1 MKYNKFNAFTLAEV
15 MILLLTLSIL
25 IAAFSPIFTRRY
37 NNVTSDEVWSFVAG
51 DANYDAYNDAV
62 NKRFTAQSFI
72 GLTPANKGAVTT
84 MSQNDDGQ
92 TLYSKL
98 VIGASNKVKV
108 NLAEHRQNQMQFR
121 YGDSAAGDLVGAL
134 FAGNQNLL
142 LGGLYRNITNNALR
156 NTSYGSGT
164 MSSIKSAL
172 DNTAVGYRALE
183 DLEGGARNTAVGYLS
198 GIKIKGQSD
207 NTFIG
212 HSAGS
217 EASSES
223 STMIGNNSG
232 FKASGS
238 QNTAIGNNTL
248 TKVSGSQNTAVGNN
262 SLKELGT
269 GSGNT
274 AVGFNS
280 LANLASGSNNTAI
293 GDNTGL
299 VNTKGSNKTFIGSYS
314 GSQIPDTTTR
324 SFKSGLFTDDIER
337 VFIGTYPREAVSDT
351 DYPGAVIEVHN
362 NKTKNINSHPIPNVG
377 NESVVINGNLIV
389 RGQTYLE
396 TLLFRESNMKNQT
409 RLNMPKGLVLYG
421 MKDALRD
428 PKDGNKTI
436 KGFMAYDGIKRTG
449 ASVANCRGAK
459 RHAFND
465 VRPNCICTAVVD
477 NNSITTN
484 FAYSTD
490 NTSRSYDW
498 FSKTNTSN
506 CTNGWDSDNCC
517 EETRCDHKAASYT
530 DKSTGA
536 NVNLEH
542 CDEGCSTGM
551 KGVDKPY
558 AHMQVDGISANG
570 SCCPVLTSDI
580 RLKNVG
586 QAFTGGLNEIRKINI
601 YNFTFKNDVNKL
613 PQVGVIAQDLKM
625 IFPNAVSKDSKGYYR
640 IRWDEMLYAAINSI
654 KTLNSK
660 IEKLASKIVT
670 DKNRVAELK
679 KDNAELNATLN
690 KLADEITILE
700 AKKRK

>member
-92 TLYSKL
+92 TIYSKL

-121 YGDSAAGDLVGAL
+121 YGNSAAGDLVGAL

-183 DLEGGARNTAVGYLS
+183 ELEGGARNTAVGYLS
-198 GIKIKGQSD
+198 GTKIKGQND

-212 HSAGS
+212 SKAGY
-217 EASSES
+217 EASSAS

-232 FKASGS
+232 LNASGS
-238 QNTAIGNNTL
+238 QNTAIGNDTL

-262 SLKELGT
+262 SLKELGN

-280 LANLASGSNNTAI
+280 LANLTKGSNNTAI

-299 VNTKGSNKTFIGSYS
+299 VNTNGSNKTFIGSYS
-314 GSQIPDTTTR
+314 GSQIPDTLTR
-324 SFKSGLFTDDIER
+324 SFKSGLFTDDVER

-351 DYPGAVIEVHN
+351 DYPGAVVEVHRPTTTN
-362 NKTKNINSHPIPNVG
+362 ANSLPLLGVG

-396 TLLFRESNMKNQT
+396 TSIVRASSLDIAEDSR
-409 RLNMPKGLVLYG
+409 PKGLVLFG
-421 MKDALRD
+421 VRESTIDAR
-428 PKDGNKTI
+428 DGNRI
-436 KGFMAYDGIKRTG
+436 YAFMGYDGVKRSA

-465 VRPNCICTAVVD
+465 VRPNCICTAV
-477 NNSITTN
+477 S
-484 FAYSTD
+484 ASGS
-490 NTSRSYDW
+490 NTVYDYNARTVSKSYDW
-498 FSKTNTSN
+498 FSKTNNTN
-506 CTNGWDSDNCC
+506 CNAGWDSDNCC
-517 EETRCDHKAASYT
+517 EESGCANKASSYT
-530 DKSTGA
+530 DKSYNRSIA
-536 NVNLEH
+536 LEH
-542 CDEGCSTGM
+542 RDEGYDHGY
-551 KGVDKPY
+551 KGNDKPY
-558 AHMQVDGISANG
+558 AHMQIDGISANG

-679 KDNAELNATLN
+679 KDNAELNATLD